1 MPDYGVPVEDMA
13 AIAATIRKA
22 RKEAG
27 ITQADLADLAG
38 TSERTVRAIETATGN
53 PSLAAVV
60 AVANTVGLHVAAS

>member
-1 MPDYGVPVEDMA
+1 MNDLES
-13 AIAATIRKA
+13 IAGAIRKA
-22 RKEAG
+22 RKEVG

-60 AVANTVGLHVAAS
+60 AIANAVGLRVAAS

>member
-1 MPDYGVPVEDMA
+1 MNDLES
-13 AIAATIRKA
+13 IAGAIRKA
-22 RKEAG
+22 RKEVG

-60 AVANTVGLHVAAS
+60 ATANAVGLRVAAS